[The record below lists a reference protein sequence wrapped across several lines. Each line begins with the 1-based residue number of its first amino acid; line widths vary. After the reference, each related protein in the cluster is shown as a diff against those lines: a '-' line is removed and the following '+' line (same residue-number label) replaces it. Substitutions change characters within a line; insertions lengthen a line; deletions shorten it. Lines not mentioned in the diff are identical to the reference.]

1 MPRGTLHNRGKRL
14 TTNTSGLSAI
24 RFESRANRAGQWCYP
39 YDCVSWFDRTGRAR
53 RASFSVDKHG
63 QDGALGRAISKRLS
77 GGYAVPGLAECWTAL
92 QCFRRG

>member
-1 MPRGTLHNRGKRL
+1 MASVIRLSLSGCRITLIGNLGRCHVAPHNRGKRL

-24 RFESRANRAGQWCYP
+24 
-39 YDCVSWFDRTGRAR
+39 RTGRAR

-77 GGYAVPGLAECWTAL
+77 GGYAVPGLAEC
-92 QCFRRG
+92 